1 MSLMFAALK
10 RMESPAGQGRTARP
24 TAAPRAAPHW
34 LVPALCGGALV
45 AAAALAWQGARPGT
59 AAAPATP
66 VVVEAPVD
74 VAEPVHA
81 PVPAEATVTPATA
94 VTAATTQ
101 PPPSV
106 AEPVAEHI
114 AESAVAPAAEPATAR
129 PPGIVV
135 RDAREASNDAGAP
148 EDAAIAR
155 DVAAIGAAVRN
166 GDLDGAQAGVDA
178 LAAILPPR
186 SLTLLRMQAWV
197 AHQRGDTASALSLYR
212 SIVERVPSDQTAVI
226 NLAILEAA
234 HGQAASARQRLQHL
248 RQADGNSR
256 AVEDAIALV
265 EASLR

>member
-1 MSLMFAALK
+1 MSMMFAALK
-10 RMESPAGQGRTARP
+10 RMESPAGQVRTARP
-24 TAAPRAAPHW
+24 TATTRAAPHW

-45 AAAALAWQGARPGT
+45 AAAALAWQGVRPGT
-59 AAAPATP
+59 AAATATP
-66 VVVEAPVD
+66 VVMEAPAG

-81 PVPAEATVTPATA
+81 PVPEATRTPETAVAATA
-94 VTAATTQ
+94 TQ
-101 PPPSV
+101 PPAPV
-106 AEPVAEHI
+106 AEPVAEPPRT
-114 AESAVAPAAEPATAR
+114 AMAPVSQPEPER
-129 PPGIVV
+129 QPEIVV

-155 DVAAIGAAVRN
+155 DVAAIGTAVRN

-212 SIVERVPSDQTAVI
+212 SIVDRVPSDQTAVI

-248 RQADGNSR
+248 RQADGTSR

>member
-1 MSLMFAALK
+1 MSMMFAALK
-10 RMESPAGQGRTARP
+10 RMESPAGQVRTARP
-24 TAAPRAAPHW
+24 TAATRAAPHW

-45 AAAALAWQGARPGT
+45 AAAGLAWQGVRPGT

-94 VTAATTQ
+94 VAAATTQ
-101 PPPSV
+101 PPPPV

-129 PPGIVV
+129 QPGIVV